1 MCKHFNAL
9 FNCTALALEGLD
21 LILIQLKMKINK
33 FIILSILGL
42 FFSCKTVSEDNG
54 KLKVVTTTTML
65 TDLVSEIGG
74 ENISLQGLMG
84 AGVDPHLYKASE
96 GDVTKLYEADIIFY
110 SGLHLEGKL
119 VDIFE
124 KMEGKKNTV
133 SLGDKLPKNEL
144 IPSEYFASN
153 YDPHVWFN
161 IQFFKQFAHLVTDE
175 LSKADPA
182 NAESYSKNNKEYQQ
196 KLDALETEIKST
208 IATLPEEKR
217 ILVTAHDAFNYFGKA
232 YGFQVVG
239 LQGIST
245 ATEAGVKDVQNLSEF
260 IIQNSIK
267 AIFVESSVPR
277 RTIEALQQAVL
288 SKNHNVEI
296 GGSLYSDALGDS
308 GIEEGTYIGMFKYN
322 VNTIV
327 NALK

>member
-1 MCKHFNAL
+1 MKKCIV
-9 FNCTALALEGLD
+9 
-21 LILIQLKMKINK
+21 LILLAFAFGCNNAP
-33 FIILSILGL
+33 
-42 FFSCKTVSEDNG
+42 ENNG

-74 ENISLQGLMG
+74 EHVSLQGLMG

-96 GDVTKLYEADIIFY
+96 GDVSKLYEADIIFY

-161 IQFFKQFAHLVTDE
+161 IQFFKQFAQIVTDE

-182 NAESYSKNNKEYQQ
+182 NAESFSENNKNYQE
-196 KLDALETEIKST
+196 KLDALESEVKAN
-208 IATLPEEKR
+208 IATLPPEKR

-232 YGFQVVG
+232 YGFNVVG

-260 IIQNSIK
+260 IIQYNIK

-288 SKNHNVEI
+288 SKNHQVEI
-296 GGSLYSDALGDS
+296 GGSLYSDALGDP
-308 GIEEGTYIGMFKYN
+308 GTEEGTYIGMFKYN